1 MLFCIFSCRKNT
13 CLCSFWLIAIKG
25 EWHPG
30 HSIFLLLYFTCSRK
44 TTTSKNMHP
53 LPQKMSLHVGV
64 ATSDVVDTN
73 LAPAG
78 SRLPRTRS
86 YAFWGKNSS
95 HFWAKRS
102 WAMAKL
108 FNDFGNMLESRQ
120 TINWNLKIN
129 HIESETRTCVHA
141 RYLQKHVWQC
151 NQNMCGR
158 ALLAKTFWKCNQ
170 NRCGCALLAKTIDE
184 SPRLPWSS
192 QSFRVLGLTWNGG
205 KWLADI
211 ASNFPVWKAC

>member
-1 MLFCIFSCRKNT
+1 
-13 CLCSFWLIAIKG
+13 
-25 EWHPG
+25 
-30 HSIFLLLYFTCSRK
+30 
-44 TTTSKNMHP
+44 
-53 LPQKMSLHVGV
+53 
-64 ATSDVVDTN
+64 
-73 LAPAG
+73 
-78 SRLPRTRS
+78 
-86 YAFWGKNSS
+86 
-95 HFWAKRS
+95 
-102 WAMAKL
+102 MAKL

-129 HIESETRTCVHA
+129 QFESETRTCVDA
-141 RYLQKHVWQC
+141 RYLQEHFWQC
-151 NQNMCGR
+151 SQNMCGR

-211 ASNFPVWKAC
+211 ASNFPVWKACEKRPHEVPKKVQFWRQTLGLPGVHVQPKPRGKLPDIAEIWREPSSCFRTYGTMAKNKAGRELSFNSQIKRWLETHRLPRRIRLMLIHC

>member
-1 MLFCIFSCRKNT
+1 
-13 CLCSFWLIAIKG
+13 
-25 EWHPG
+25 
-30 HSIFLLLYFTCSRK
+30 
-44 TTTSKNMHP
+44 
-53 LPQKMSLHVGV
+53 
-64 ATSDVVDTN
+64 
-73 LAPAG
+73 
-78 SRLPRTRS
+78 
-86 YAFWGKNSS
+86 
-95 HFWAKRS
+95 
-102 WAMAKL
+102 MAKL

-129 HIESETRTCVHA
+129 QFESETRTCVDA
-141 RYLQKHVWQC
+141 RYLQEHFWQC
-151 NQNMCGR
+151 SQNMCGR

-211 ASNFPVWKAC
+211 ASNFPVWKACEKRPHEVPKKVQFWRQTLGLPGVHVQPKPRGKLPDIAEIWREPVAVSEPMGQWPKTKLVGNYLSTHIKRWLETHRLPRRIRLMLIHC